1 MVTPLITGVGMTAFG
16 RFYERNLKSLA
27 RESVGLAM
35 ADSES
40 TLEDVQ
46 AVFFSNALAGVMFGQ
61 ECIRG
66 ETICYDLG
74 LGNVSVVNVENACAS
89 AATALHLAAQSVA
102 SEQYE
107 TVLVLG
113 VEKMYSRDRS
123 CPFRAL
129 WGALDVEEVPLPDP
143 AVTLDRSPFIDVYA
157 ERARVLMRERGV
169 TVDGLARVAS
179 KAWRNGVLNDKAQR
193 RTPRSVEEILASR
206 ELVPPLTVEMCA
218 LTGDGAAAAVVQS
231 VDSAKDRRRAIR
243 VVGSQVRCLSATDVG
258 SSAASSASRAAYEQ
272 AGIGPEDVT
281 IAEVHDATAP
291 GEMLSW
297 VGTGLC
303 APGDEEKWAQTGH
316 TERDGRMP
324 VNVSGGLMARGHP
337 IGASGLGQIYELVR
351 QLRGEAGPL
360 QVTSGEVALAHVG
373 GGVIHGETAVSCVHL
388 LTR

>member
-1 MVTPLITGVGMTAFG
+1 VVTPLITGVGMTAFG

-40 TLEDVQ
+40 SLEDVQ

-89 AATALHLAAQSVA
+89 AGTALHLAAQSVA
-102 SEQYE
+102 SEQYG
-107 TVLVLG
+107 TVLALG

-123 CPFRAL
+123 RPFRAL
-129 WGALDVEEVPLPDP
+129 WGALDVEEVPLPDS

-169 TVDGLARVAS
+169 TADGLARVAS

-206 ELVPPLTVEMCA
+206 ELVPPLTCSR
-218 LTGDGAAAAVVQS
+218 LTRRKTDDDRSGWSAPRFVVCQQ
-231 VDSAKDRRRAIR
+231 R
-243 VVGSQVRCLSATDVG
+243 T
-258 SSAASSASRAAYEQ
+258 SAAQRRVRPPEQPMNRPEPGRRMSRS
-272 AGIGPEDVT
+272 PRST
-281 IAEVHDATAP
+281 T
-291 GEMLSW
+291 
-297 VGTGLC
+297 
-303 APGDEEKWAQTGH
+303 
-316 TERDGRMP
+316 R
-324 VNVSGGLMARGHP
+324 
-337 IGASGLGQIYELVR
+337 
-351 QLRGEAGPL
+351 PL
-360 QVTSGEVALAHVG
+360 QAKCCRG
-373 GGVIHGETAVSCVHL
+373 
-388 LTR
+388 